1 MAANSDNISKP
12 NTPERRDTL
21 RRNIFIPIVCRE
33 LTAGKATGPNIQVV
47 IRDISEDGLS
57 FKSKTIYSTNV
68 SLMSE
73 IFLPTRKVP
82 INPILKVERVDS
94 IVGSDNYM
102 IGCAFADITPDDKK
116 AVLECLDS
124 LDLYKILDEAKKIEA
139 SDIHLT
145 VGHPAIFRTRGRLS
159 YMQSSD
165 IREGEVKAMLYPL
178 LTDQQIE
185 IFEKNH
191 ELDFA
196 FSPSLESRYR
206 VNMHMQRGFTE
217 AALRSIPANA
227 ANFRKLNLPEEQLQ
241 KFCREK
247 AGLIL
252 ISGKTGAG
260 KTTTLTTMI
269 DYANRELERVIIT
282 IEDPIEYIHRSKKS
296 VVKQRELGS
305 DTASYS
311 EALRH
316 SLRQDPDII
325 VVSEL
330 LDGEAVMSAIR
341 AAETGHLVI
350 ATIHAPDT
358 AATIERILNL
368 FPPEHGNSICQQL
381 STVLVGIM
389 FQMLVPD
396 KKGQLVAATELM
408 VVNNA
413 IRSCIR
419 EARMSQIHFT
429 IQTGAALGMYTLDTC
444 LRKLHEDGVIE
455 EKILTE
461 FTTRMG

>member
-1 MAANSDNISKP
+1 MTANSDKFDKTDKS
-12 NTPERRDTL
+12 ERRDSR
-21 RRNIFIPIVCRE
+21 RRNIFIPIICRE
-33 LTAGKATGPNIQVV
+33 LTAGKVTGPNVPVV
-47 IRDISEDGLS
+47 VRDLSEDGLS
-57 FKSKTIYSTNV
+57 FKSKIIYST
-68 SLMSE
+68 SAQLMAE
-73 IFLPTRKVP
+73 IYLPTRKVP
-82 INPILKVERVDS
+82 ITPILKVERVDS
-94 IVGSDNYM
+94 MVGSENFL
-102 IGCAFADITPDDKK
+102 IGCAYSDISPDDKK
-116 AVLECLDS
+116 AVMDCLDS
-124 LDLYKILDEAKKIEA
+124 LDLYKVLAEAKKTEA

-159 YMQSSD
+159 YMQSPE
-165 IREGEVKAMLYPL
+165 IQEGEIKAMLYPL

-185 IFEKNH
+185 LFEKNH

-196 FSPSLESRYR
+196 FSPTLDSRYR

-227 ANFRKLNLPEEQLQ
+227 ATFRKLNLPEEQLQ

-247 AGLIL
+247 AGLVL

-269 DYANRELERVIIT
+269 DSANTELERVIIT

-305 DTASYS
+305 DTASYA

-330 LDGEAVMSAIR
+330 LDAEAVMSAIR

-368 FPPEHGNSICQQL
+368 FPPEHGTSICQQL
-381 STVLVGIM
+381 STVLIGIM
-389 FQMLVPD
+389 FQMLIPD
-396 KKGQLVAATELM
+396 KKGSLVAATELLI
-408 VVNNA
+408 VNNA

-419 EARMSQIHFT
+419 EARFSQIHFT
-429 IQTGAALGMYTLDTC
+429 IQTSGALGMYTLDTC
-444 LRKLHEDGVIE
+444 LRKLHEDGIID
-455 EKILTE
+455 EKTMTE
-461 FTTRMG
+461 HNSRMG